1 MDHLGRGVRV
11 CPGAAAQ
18 PTPGLQAPR
27 PAAQGGAALGEPG
40 RETAAALPRRA
51 ERKGTEPM
59 TEAELR
65 ALLTAIRDLGM
76 IGRMHPEERIETPE
90 CGPLLVALG
99 TIAGLATL
107 ALEGEM
113 LPPQQLVLSE
123 EEFDQL
129 NAGGEV
135 IRRTE
140 VGYRVKLVLAQ

>member
-1 MDHLGRGVRV
+1 
-11 CPGAAAQ
+11 
-18 PTPGLQAPR
+18 
-27 PAAQGGAALGEPG
+27 
-40 RETAAALPRRA
+40 
-51 ERKGTEPM
+51 M
-59 TEAELR
+59 TELELR
-65 ALLTAIRDLGM
+65 TVLEGIKKFGD
-76 IGRMHPEERIETPE
+76 IGRMHPEERIETPA
-90 CGPLLVALG
+90 CGPLLIALG